1 MRKTIGGVHFEW
13 TPFLCR
19 ELSKNSTIVYIVQNN
34 SEIKYIES
42 IIQKISKNI
51 EVITIPEHENDIQTT
66 TSRAAGLYRL
76 CNSKINTV
84 GSSVSEQSEQAYSTE
99 SFPSNN
105 IEHFSFWN
113 EKNEYELRSAW
124 SRWRAKRTL
133 TKQAEQLVQSSD
145 SKKEVC
151 DARDQN
157 PIVVSTIKAISQCST
172 QTDHFEQIIEISR
185 TKFIN
190 LNKKLQEFGYIKAD
204 LTEFPGQYSLRGGII
219 DIFPVTYDTPFR
231 LDFFGDTVESIKSF
245 SPETQQSAKKY
256 DQIII
261 TKAQEIPG
269 SSSFFDYINDDTV
282 FLSHI
287 NLDQISEDDYIKL
300 LPFEIDGENF
310 AKTNNFSG
318 KIRTEESLKNF
329 IKDTQKYKKS
339 IVAAGSKGAI
349 HIISDILSDLVELF
363 VIESTEEANYG
374 ISVVQMDLKE
384 GFVKDGF
391 VKDNTVAFYTEK
403 QIFGQFLKSSQKT
416 SKKKI
421 FKNYS
426 NMRPGNYVVHKKHG
440 VAMFEGLS
448 TMNIDGSDHDFLQLL
463 YKGGDKL
470 FVPVENIDLVS
481 RYGSDNQDVELNK
494 LGSSS
499 WETKRE
505 KIRKKLLIVAD
516 NLLKIAAQ
524 RKIQKIDPIEIDH
537 EKYEKFCQKFPYM
550 ETDDQISAINDVI
563 NDLEGS
569 IPSDRLICGDVG
581 FGKTEVA
588 LRASFIMA
596 SSGRQV
602 ILLAPTTIL
611 VSQHFKNFSK
621 RFEDTGIEILQ
632 LSRFVNSSN
641 MKNSIEKINSR
652 VPCIIIATHS
662 ILSNKINFSNIGMLI
677 IDEEQHFG
685 VKQKEFIKSVKNNI
699 HVLAMTA
706 TPIPR
711 TLQMSISGIVDIS
724 VIASPPP
731 DRLPVKTYVMEWN
744 ADVLKSAIHRELDRK
759 GQIFV
764 VSPRVEFLNDL
775 FEKVSKIVPDAII
788 KTIHGKSREM
798 EETIDEFC
806 DNKINILVS
815 TNIIDSGIDIQ
826 NANTIIIHRAD
837 MFGLSQLYQLRG
849 RVGRKSNIQGYAYMM
864 LPPSQKLTSQKLTK
878 EAEKRLQAI
887 QELGALGSG
896 FTLASH
902 DLDIRGA
909 GNIVGEEQSGYIKEI
924 GAELYQNMLECALL
938 MKDKY
943 KDISPQINIGIP
955 VMIPISYIESN
966 NLRMSMYRRIGDL
979 KTTSEIEGIELELAD
994 RFGPPPKELKNLLTL
1009 IRIKLLCMRAN
1020 IEKIDVGKNGVLI
1033 SFYNNTCNNPEELI
1047 NFVNKNQET
1056 IKIRP
1061 DQKLIITNNWANI
1074 QERTKDIIR
1083 IVKMIGVL

>member
-1 MRKTIGGVHFEW
+1 MKRTIGGVHFEW
-13 TPFLCR
+13 APFLCH
-19 ELSKNSTIVYIVQNN
+19 ELSKNSTVIYIVQNN
-34 SEIKYIES
+34 SEIKHIES

-51 EVITIPEHENDIQTT
+51 EIINIPEHENDMQTT
-66 TSRAAGLYRL
+66 TSRAEGLYSL
-76 CNSKINTV
+76 CNSKINTTS
-84 GSSVSEQSEQAYSTE
+84 SSVSEAQAEQAYSTE
-99 SFPSNN
+99 FLPSHPV
-105 IEHFSFWN
+105 EYLSFWN

-133 TKQAEQLVQSSD
+133 TKIAEQLVQSSD
-145 SKKEVC
+145 SKKKVY
-151 DARDQN
+151 DVRGQN
-157 PIVVSTIKAISQCST
+157 LIIVSTVKAISQCST
-172 QTDHFEQIIEISR
+172 PPSYFEQVIGISK
-185 TKFIN
+185 TKTVN
-190 LNKKLQEFGYIKAD
+190 LSQKLQEFGYIRAD
-204 LTEFPGQYSLRGGII
+204 LTEFPGQYSVRGGII
-219 DIFPVTYDTPFR
+219 DVFPVTYDNPFR
-231 LDFFGDTVESIKSF
+231 LDFFGNTVESIKSF
-245 SPETQQSAKKY
+245 SPEIQQSIKEF
-256 DQIII
+256 DQITI
-261 TKAQEIPG
+261 TKAKEVPG
-269 SSSFFDYINDDTV
+269 SSSFFDYIDDDAV
-282 FLSHI
+282 FLSHAD
-287 NLDQISEDDYIKL
+287 LDQISDEHYLKL
-300 LPFEIDGENF
+300 LSFEIDGENF
-310 AKTNNFSG
+310 AKINNFSG
-318 KIRTEESLKNF
+318 NIRTEEGLKKF
-329 IKDTQKYKKS
+329 IKDTKKHERS
-339 IVAAGSKGAI
+339 IVAVTSKGAT
-349 HIISDILSDLVELF
+349 HIISDILSEVVEF
-363 VIESTEEANYG
+363 SVIETVEEAGRG

-384 GFVKDGF
+384 GFIKNDVI
-391 VKDNTVAFYTEK
+391 FYTEK
-403 QIFGQFLKSSQKT
+403 QIFGQFLKFSQKT
-416 SKKKI
+416 SKKKV

-426 NMRPGNYVVHKKHG
+426 NMRPGNYVVHRKHG

-448 TMNIDGSDHDFLQLL
+448 TMNVDGSEHDFLQLL
-463 YKGGDKL
+463 YRGGDKL

-481 RYGSDNQDVELNK
+481 RYGSDDQDVELDK

-499 WETKRE
+499 WENKRE

-563 NDLEGS
+563 GDLEGS

-588 LRASFIMA
+588 LRASFVVA
-596 SSGRQV
+596 SSERQV

-621 RFEDTGIEILQ
+621 RFEDTGIEVLQ
-632 LSRFVNSSN
+632 FSRFATPSD
-641 MKNSIEKINSR
+641 MKNNMEKINSG
-652 VPCIIIATHS
+652 VPCVVIATHS
-662 ILSNKINFSNIGMLI
+662 ILSNKIDFSNIGMLI

-685 VKQKEFIKSVKNNI
+685 VKQKEFIKSIKHNI
-699 HVLAMTA
+699 HVLTITA

-711 TLQMSISGIVDIS
+711 TLQMSISGIVDMSI
-724 VIASPPP
+724 IASPPP

-744 ADVLKSAIHRELDRK
+744 TEVLKSAIHRELNRR

-775 FEKVSKIVPDAII
+775 FEKVSKIIPDAII
-788 KTIHGKSREM
+788 KTIHSKSREM

-806 DNKINILVS
+806 DKKINILVS

-849 RVGRKSNIQGYAYMM
+849 RVGRKSNVQGYAYML
-864 LPPSQKLTSQKLTK
+864 LPPSQKLTK

-924 GAELYQNMLECALL
+924 GVELYQNMLECALL

-943 KDISPQINIGIP
+943 EDISPQINIGVP
-955 VMIPISYIESN
+955 VMIPTSYIESN

-979 KTTSEIEGIELELAD
+979 KTTSEIEDMELELAD
-994 RFGPPPKELKNLLTL
+994 RFGPLPHDLKNLLAV
-1009 IRIKLLCMRAN
+1009 IRIKLLCRRAN
-1020 IEKIDVGKNGVLI
+1020 IEKIDVGKNGVSI
-1033 SFYNNTCNNPEELI
+1033 SFYNNTCNNPEKLI
-1047 NFVNKNQET
+1047 NFVNENSEV

-1061 DQKLIITNNWANI
+1061 DQKLIITNKWKNI
-1074 QERTKDIIR
+1074 QERTKDIIS
-1083 IVKMIGVL
+1083 IVKMIGGM